1 MIQNKAFS
9 IDPSTSKKVASY
21 DLDSDEIINEKIKLA
36 DDAFK
41 IWRLKSHLDR
51 ANVLS
56 NVGIKIKEKKQQIA
70 EMITLEIGMPISQSL
85 GEVDKALQLVDEVVK
100 NGPSQLS
107 VRQVPSAKSRIEY
120 APMGVCLSVAPWN
133 FPFYLALRSIIPN
146 LMVGN
151 TVVLKHSVTCQGV
164 ANLIEECFKVDG
176 MPQNCV
182 VNLIIRGL
190 RAEHALRVKEIK
202 LATLI
207 GSERAGRSFAST
219 AASVLKKVVLELGG
233 NDALV
238 VFEDADL
245 KAAAKAAADS
255 RLRNCGQACNAAKRF
270 LVHNSVKDEFI
281 KLLTEEYNKFIPG
294 DPKDS
299 KTQLGPIA
307 TEEAAKTFLKQCEL
321 LERHGKLIHKVDFS
335 FSENEIKKFD
345 FGYWVQPR
353 LYELTD
359 SSYEEEEI
367 FGPAAVLQGF
377 NSDDEALELI
387 NKSRFGLGCSIWTK
401 DTNKFNILSSSVET
415 GNVFLNSMVRSNV
428 GLPYGGIKDSGYGRE
443 LGEEGLRELCNVKV
457 VYTG

>member
-1 MIQNKAFS
+1 MIPNKVFS
-9 IDPSTSKKVASY
+9 IDPSNSKKIASY
-21 DLDSDEIINEKIKLA
+21 ELDSDDVVNEKVKSVNI
-36 DDAFK
+36 AFK
-41 IWRLKSHLDR
+41 TWSSKSQLER
-51 ANVLS
+51 SNILS
-56 NVGIKIKEKKQQIA
+56 SVGVKIKQKKQEIA

-85 GEVDKALQLVDEVVK
+85 GEVDKALQLIDEVVK
-100 NGPSQLS
+100 NGPVQLAP
-107 VRQVPSAKSRIEY
+107 RLVPSAKSRVEY

-133 FPFYLALRSIIPN
+133 FPFYLALRSIVPN
-146 LMVGN
+146 LMAGN

-182 VNLIIRGL
+182 VNLNVRGV
-190 RAEHALRVKEIK
+190 RAEHTLRMNEIK

-233 NDALV
+233 NDALA

-270 LVHNSVKDEFI
+270 LVHESVKDEFI
-281 KLLTEEYNKFIPG
+281 RLLTEEYNKFIPG
-294 DPKDS
+294 DPKDP
-299 KTQLGPIA
+299 KTQMGPIA

-335 FSENEIKKFD
+335 FTEDEIKNFD
-345 FGYWVQPR
+345 YGYWVQPR

-359 SSYEEEEI
+359 SSYLEEEI
-367 FGPAAVLQGF
+367 FGPAAVLQIF
-377 NSDDEALELI
+377 NSDDEALDLI

-401 DTNKFNILSSSVET
+401 DVDKFNVLSSNIET

>member
-1 MIQNKAFS
+1 MIHNKVFS
-9 IDPSTSKKVASY
+9 IDPSNGKKVHSY
-21 DLDSDEIINEKIKLA
+21 ELDSDEIVVEKVKLTN
-36 DDAFK
+36 DAFK
-41 IWRLKSHLDR
+41 IWSLKSHEER
-51 ANVLS
+51 ANILAL
-56 NVGIKIKEKKQQIA
+56 VGSKIKSKKQEIA
-70 EMITLEIGMPISQSL
+70 DMITLEIGMPISQSL
-85 GEVDKALQLVDEVVK
+85 GEVDKALQLIDEIVK
-100 NGPSQLS
+100 NGTSQLAP
-107 VRQVPSAKSRIEY
+107 REVPSAKSRVEY

-146 LMVGN
+146 LMAGN

-164 ANLIEECFKVDG
+164 ASLIEDCFDVEG
-176 MPQNCV
+176 MPKNTV
-182 VNLIIRGL
+182 TNLVIRGL
-190 RAEHALRVKEIK
+190 RAEHTLRMKEIK

-207 GSERAGRSFAST
+207 GSERAGRSFASV
-219 AASVLKKVVLELGG
+219 AASMLKKVVLELGG

-270 LVHNSVKDEFI
+270 FVHNSVKDDFI
-281 KLLTEEYNKFIPG
+281 KLLIEEYNKFIPS
-294 DPKDS
+294 DPKDP

-307 TEEAAKTFLKQCEL
+307 TEEAAKTLLKQCEM
-321 LERHGKLIHKVDFS
+321 LERHGKLIHKVDFN
-335 FSENEIKKFD
+335 FSEDEIKKFD

-367 FGPAAVLQGF
+367 FGPAAVLESF
-377 NSDDEALELI
+377 DTDDEALELI

-401 DTNKFNILSSSVET
+401 NIDKFNLLSKSVET